1 MSNGNEA
8 VVTIRDGCP
17 FGKAIRH
24 DAEVPLHAG
33 CGGGTCVSVM
43 VSVPSDDN
51 EGTVAVGDGVDA
63 VEAVEGDIGE
73 WCDGYH

>member
-1 MSNGNEA
+1 MSDGNEA
-8 VVTIRDGCP
+8 IVTVCDGCP
-17 FGKAIRH
+17 FGEAIGH
-24 DAEVPLHAG
+24 DVEVPLHAS

-63 VEAVEGDIGE
+63 VEAVERDIGE
-73 WCDGYH
+73 WRDSYH